1 MSQHHSV
8 IWRQI
13 GLICA
18 PQQMSAWSSL
28 AAQIGGYACA
38 SSARGGSGASW
49 AQRIAGGV
57 TAPPLPAAVPVG
69 SGPSSEGPS
78 DLFWRG

>member
-1 MSQHHSV
+1 MGRS
-8 IWRQI
+8 RTQI
-13 GLICA
+13 ARFGVLSNCH
-18 PQQMSAWSSL
+18 L
-28 AAQIGGYACA
+28 GNQIVEQITSGGYAFA

-57 TAPPLPAAVPVG
+57 TAPPLPAALPAG
-69 SGPSSEGPS
+69 SGPSPEGPF

>member
-1 MSQHHSV
+1 VERTAIVYAIESTH
-8 IWRQI
+8 
-13 GLICA
+13 
-18 PQQMSAWSSL
+18 
-28 AAQIGGYACA
+28 IGGYAFT

-49 AQRIAGGV
+49 AQRIAGGL
-57 TAPPLPAAVPVG
+57 TALPLPAAVPAG

>member
-1 MSQHHSV
+1 MTAATLFS
-8 IWRQI
+8 
-13 GLICA
+13 
-18 PQQMSAWSSL
+18 M
-28 AAQIGGYACA
+28 AAQSGGYACA

-57 TAPPLPAAVPVG
+57 TALPLPAAVPVG
-69 SGPSSEGPS
+69 SGPSSEGPF

>member
-1 MSQHHSV
+1 MHT
-8 IWRQI
+8 
-13 GLICA
+13 A
-18 PQQMSAWSSL
+18 L
-28 AAQIGGYACA
+28 AKTAVQIGGYACA
-38 SSARGGSGASW
+38 RSVRGGSGALW

-57 TAPPLPAAVPVG
+57 TAPPLPAAVPAG